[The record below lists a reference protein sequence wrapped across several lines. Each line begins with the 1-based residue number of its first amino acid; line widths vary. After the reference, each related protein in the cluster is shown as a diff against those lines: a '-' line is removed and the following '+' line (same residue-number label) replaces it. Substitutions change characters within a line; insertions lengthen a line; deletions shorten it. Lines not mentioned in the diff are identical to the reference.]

1 MSEVSHHASIGCY
14 GGAMTSV
21 DFVDAI
27 ELTKHRQ
34 NFEETAHTRAYRQML
49 TAVRGF
55 QDAVVQANPSP
66 EQLEQMTSSLQQMQ
80 SMLEAQALPEV
91 ERWYGRGGGRDGKL
105 QLVTPQLIFEEVQD
119 DRIHAHATAGEF
131 YIGMNG
137 AMHGGIVAT
146 IFDALLGRMAAG
158 TQGRVCRT
166 AYLTT
171 EYKAIT
177 PLNQRLDLVA
187 KVESVERRKR
197 FVTGQLWHSDTLCAT
212 ADALFIEMLP
222 GQQ

>member
-1 MSEVSHHASIGCY
+1 MAFNCY
-14 GGAMTSV
+14 GKTMTSL

-27 ELTKHRQ
+27 ELAKKRR
-34 NFEETAHTRAYRQML
+34 NFEETAHTQAYREML

-55 QDAVVQANPSP
+55 QNAVVQANPSL

-80 SMLEAQALPEV
+80 AMLEAQAVPEV

-105 QLVTPQLIFEEVQD
+105 QLVTPQLIFEKVED
-119 DRIHAHATAGEF
+119 DRIQAHTVAGEF

-146 IFDALLGRMAAG
+146 IFDAILGRMAAG
-158 TQGRVCRT
+158 TQGLVCRT

-187 KVESVERRKR
+187 KLESVERRKR
-197 FVTGQLWHSDTLCAT
+197 FVTGQLWHGDTLCAK
-212 ADALFIEMLP
+212 ADALFVEMLP